1 MDLLMTL
8 AQTSSAV
15 DSADD
20 STILF
25 CNFIFT
31 GIPYILEYLSVI
43 GCWVVGLVLF
53 YCMNETIGRILT
65 VVIFLAYI
73 LMMCDEFAMGHT
85 SHGVIALIPIILLVI
100 AIIVFVIKFAI
111 EEKIRKGEIPQIP
124 GRAEKFISTHGYA
137 SPQEFIKYS
146 DEDPEFQHA
155 RKVQYTNPLYTK
167 QVSEN
172 EKRKKNNQEPL
183 KITEPSEIGYGKFA
197 GFKYKEVVL
206 THFMTELPDVL
217 KNIYMFD
224 HADIFV
230 HMPDYSRFFMN
241 LSDSDTCPSE
251 AKTTYRDYFEDIS
264 IPGAPEQTE
273 DDNTKYE
280 LLLYDYK
287 TVDEI
292 YFKQSCVGV
301 INKLIADNIIER
313 VGNND
318 IFRSKVIPEE
328 EGNIVEG
335 ETLEISF
342 DD

>member
-1 MDLLMTL
+1 MNLLMTL
-8 AQTSSAV
+8 AQTGSAV
-15 DSADD
+15 DTADD
-20 STILF
+20 SNLLF
-25 CNFIFT
+25 CDGGIFLIIICVIFAIFLFTKADETTGSIAILGSFIF
-31 GIPYILEYLSVI
+31 YV
-43 GCWVVGLVLF
+43 
-53 YCMNETIGRILT
+53 
-65 VVIFLAYI
+65 
-73 LMMCDEFAMGHT
+73 MCDIGEFEEGHIV
-85 SHGVIALIPIILLVI
+85 HGILGAALVIIPIALAAI
-100 AIIVFVIKFAI
+100 AYALDERV
-111 EEKIRKGEIPQIP
+111 RKKEIPQIP
-124 GRAEKFISTHGYA
+124 ERVDKFISAHGYA
-137 SPQEFIKYS
+137 SPQAFIKYS
-146 DEDPEFQHA
+146 DEAPEFQHA

-172 EKRKKNNQEPL
+172 EKRRENKQKPL
-183 KITEPSEIGYGKFA
+183 KITEPSEISYGKFA

-224 HADIFV
+224 HADIFA

-241 LSDSDTCPSE
+241 LSDSDTRPSA

-264 IPGAPEQTE
+264 VPGAPEQTE

-318 IFRSKVIPEE
+318 IFRSKVIPED

>member
-1 MDLLMTL
+1 MNLLTTL

-20 STILF
+20 STMLF
-25 CNFIFT
+25 CNFVFT

-43 GCWVVGLVLF
+43 GCWAVGLAFF
-53 YCMNETIGRILT
+53 YAVNGAIGVILT
-65 VVIFLAYI
+65 IVVFLAYI
-73 LMMCDEFAMGHT
+73 LMMCEEFAAGHT

-100 AIIVFVIKFAI
+100 AVIVFVIIFAI
-111 EEKIRKGEIPQIP
+111 EEKIRKEETAQIP

-155 RKVQYTNPLYTK
+155 RKVQYPNPLYAK
-167 QVSEN
+167 QEQEN

-183 KITEPSEIGYGKFA
+183 KITEPQQISYGKFA
-197 GFKYKEVVL
+197 AFKYKEVVL

-224 HADIFV
+224 HADIFA

-241 LSDSDTCPSE
+241 LSDSDTRPSA

-264 IPGAPEQTE
+264 VPDASETPEDKNE
-273 DDNTKYE
+273 EYE

-287 TVDEI
+287 SIDEI

-318 IFRSKVIPEE
+318 IFRSKVIPED

-335 ETLEISF
+335 ETLEINF